1 MKSFYVLALLL
12 LTLPLTALAQQ
23 TVTYNWDSSPNT
35 VLYVY
40 GNGNATIETDTVH
53 SGTQSLRFEEDPIG
67 GTPQACVA
75 WVRNLV
81 DGDEVTASFWVYDN
95 TPSASPSG
103 RIWGHW
109 NDSADPDSVLRYD
122 GSAGG
127 NSTFSDGTG
136 WEQLEWTWTAD
147 SIHTGVIIEAR
158 IYASASADANVIW
171 LDDLSITAPGT
182 ATFIFPNTG
191 TSLNRNTWGAIKSSF

>member
-1 MKSFYVLALLL
+1 MRSFYVLILLL
-12 LTLPLTALAQQ
+12 LALPLTALAQQ
-23 TVTYNWDSSPNT
+23 TVTFDWDGTSDT

-40 GNGNATIETDTVH
+40 GNGIATIDTDTVH

-75 WVRNLV
+75 WVRDLV

-109 NDSADPDSVLRYD
+109 NDSADPDSVEEYS

-127 NSTFSDGTG
+127 NSTYSDGTG
-136 WEQLEWTWTAD
+136 WEQLEWTWTVAD
-147 SIHTGVIIEAR
+147 GHTGLIIEAR
-158 IYASASADANVIW
+158 IYAAAGENILW
-171 LDDLSITAPGT
+171 FDDLSITAPSS
-182 ATFIFPNTG
+182 ASFIFPG
-191 TSLNRNTWGAIKSSF
+191 TETALNRNTWGAIKSSF